1 MHPEEFK
8 LLSNVNPS
16 TTVGFFT
23 VPISGKRKIKSIECF
38 FNWSTVQPSHTGK
51 FVCDSVSST
60 GQQYNKIMPVCLYA
74 MFVEKSTNTK
84 MEFIAIRN
92 SNVDKSL
99 NINVLNARTG
109 PNRNLA

>member
-51 FVCDSVSST
+51 FVCDVCGKKYTYKRGLHQHKKHECGQEPKYQCPHCPHRTKQKSSLKT
-60 GQQYNKIMPVCLYA
+60 HI
-74 MFVEKSTNTK
+74 
-84 MEFIAIRN
+84 FIKH
-92 SNVDKSL
+92 S
-99 NINVLNARTG
+99 
-109 PNRNLA
+109 